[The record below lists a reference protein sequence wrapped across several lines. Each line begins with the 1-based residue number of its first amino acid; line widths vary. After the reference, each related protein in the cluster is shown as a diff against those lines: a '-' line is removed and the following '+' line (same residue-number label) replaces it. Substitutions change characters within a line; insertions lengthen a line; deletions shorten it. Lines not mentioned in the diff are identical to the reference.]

1 MELFVSRLLEAEL
14 AKVEIVTLG
23 TSIPDILDWFL
34 LALAA
39 FNSMKNII
47 VFLVLLAS
55 FFLLLL
61 PLQWRVHLLI
71 VLILQGLQLFL
82 DLLYFLVIFLDWL
95 RFDLFWDYSDCLVKW
110 CTFRFSFSD
119 VDLWFFVITLQI
131 DGNILLR
138 LQNNLIVFLIQI
150 VKTIVIEMGEGFAD
164 ESMQRFKS
172 ESVLALE

>member
-23 TSIPDILDWFL
+23 TTIPDILDWFL

-61 PLQWRVHLLI
+61 PLQ
-71 VLILQGLQLFL
+71 
-82 DLLYFLVIFLDWL
+82 
-95 RFDLFWDYSDCLVKW
+95 
-110 CTFRFSFSD
+110 
-119 VDLWFFVITLQI
+119 
-131 DGNILLR
+131 
-138 LQNNLIVFLIQI
+138 
-150 VKTIVIEMGEGFAD
+150 
-164 ESMQRFKS
+164 
-172 ESVLALE
+172 